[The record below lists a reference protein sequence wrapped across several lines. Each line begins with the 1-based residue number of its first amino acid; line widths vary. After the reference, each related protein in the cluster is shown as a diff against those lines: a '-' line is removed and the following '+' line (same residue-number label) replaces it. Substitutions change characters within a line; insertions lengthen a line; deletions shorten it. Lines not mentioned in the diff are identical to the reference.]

1 MLRPH
6 LGIWSH
12 FALAEI
18 AFVEPMQKQTMKTS
32 LLILTATIGS
42 ALSSMAGT
50 QYEILANANASSAD
64 WPRGPWVYSAGYFYG
79 ASQQGGA
86 NSNGSIFRCDPATGQ
101 FFLLHSFT
109 GGNGGTS
116 PSTGLFESP
125 TNGRL
130 YGVNYGGMNNAGTIY
145 RIDKPGNFFE
155 TIHQFTTL
163 TGGSPDGI
171 PIEASDGKL
180 YGVVGSGGAFGF
192 GGIYTINLNG
202 TGYQLLRAFTGTSGS
217 TRGKGEACPGLVEG
231 TDGNLY
237 GVTPGGGS
245 NDTGVFFAMS
255 KNGVTYNVFREW
267 PATGLHRPNKR
278 LLFASDG
285 NFYGSTSSGGAA
297 NRGGIFRIS
306 PTGDY
311 TELHEFDNSPDGYN
325 LGGDLIEGTDGYL
338 YGCTFFPQGSLFR
351 LAKDGSSFAVLHRF
365 TGGTTDGTQP
375 GAPLIETAPGVFHGT
390 TIGGGTNNDGVI
402 FRLETT
408 VEAPTLTLRGPRRVT
423 FRGRS
428 LRLRGTA
435 ADDLSVVRVEYATR
449 TLYKPAVGTTTWK
462 ARIRV
467 KPTSSRVK
475 VKLRSLD
482 NDGMLSGLTTV
493 RARRAE

>member
-1 MLRPH
+1 
-6 LGIWSH
+6 
-12 FALAEI
+12 
-18 AFVEPMQKQTMKTS
+18 MQNRTMKTT
-32 LLILTATIGS
+32 LLILATTISS
-42 ALSSMAGT
+42 ALSASAAN
-50 QYEILANANASSAD
+50 QYEIIANANASAAD
-64 WPRGPWVYSAGYFYG
+64 WPRGPWVYSAGNFYG
-79 ASQQGGA
+79 ASQNGGA
-86 NSNGSIFRCDPATGQ
+86 NSDGSIFRCDPATGQ

-109 GGNGGTS
+109 GGNDGTS

-130 YGVNYGGMNNAGTIY
+130 YGTTYGGMNNAGTIY

-163 TGGSPDGI
+163 TGGSPGGT
-171 PIEASDGKL
+171 PMEASDGKL
-180 YGVVGSGGAFGF
+180 YGVVSTGGAFSL
-192 GGIYTINLNG
+192 GGIYTINLDG
-202 TGYQLLRAFTGTSGS
+202 TGYQLLRAFTGTSGA
-217 TRGKGEACPGLVEG
+217 TRGGGEACPGLVEG
-231 TDGNLY
+231 PGGFLY
-237 GVTPGGGS
+237 GVTSGGGS

-255 KNGVTYNVFREW
+255 KNGMTYNVYREW

-278 LLFASDG
+278 LLLASDG
-285 NFYGSTSSGGAA
+285 NFYGSTNSGGAA

-306 PTGDY
+306 PSGDY

-325 LGGDLIEGTDGYL
+325 LGGDLIEGADGYL

-365 TGGTTDGTQP
+365 TGGATDGTQAS
-375 GAPLIETAPGVFHGT
+375 APLIETAPGVFHGT

-408 VEAPTLTLRGPRRVT
+408 IEAPTLTVSGPKRVT
-423 FRGRS
+423 FRGSS

-435 ADDLSVVRVEYATR
+435 ADDLRVVRVEHATR
-449 TLYKPAVGTTTWK
+449 KLYKPAKGTTTWK
-462 ARIRV
+462 ARIPV

-482 NDGMLSGLTTV
+482 NDGKLSGLTTV